1 MRMLII
7 PAIDLRAGRCVR
19 LVEGKL
25 EKETVYS
32 DDPVAMAVHW
42 QEQGA
47 RWLHVVD
54 LDGAFA
60 GAPKNLDVISDIL
73 AAVHMPVQI
82 GGGIRSLETV
92 ERLLELGAARVILGT
107 AAILKPQMVSE
118 ACAKYGEAI
127 LVGIDGRNGRVAIEG
142 WGMTVDKTTLELAKE
157 MQERGV
163 QRVVFTDVRRDGT
176 LQGPNLE
183 ATETLARATG
193 LKIVASGGVSTTDD
207 LKAVKKLEPLGVDS
221 IIMGKSLYAGTIN
234 LKEALA
240 IAAGTETEG

>member
-1 MRMLII
+1 MLII
-7 PAIDLRAGRCVR
+7 PAIDLRAGKCVR

-25 EKETVYS
+25 DQETVYS

-60 GAPKNLDVISDIL
+60 GAPKNLDVISEIL
-73 AAVHMPVQI
+73 AAVKMPVQI

-92 ERLLELGAARVILGT
+92 ERLLELGATRVILGT

-118 ACAKYGEAI
+118 ACDKYGEAI

-142 WGMTVDKTTLELAKE
+142 WGMTVNKSTLELAKE
-157 MQERGV
+157 IQDRGV
-163 QRVVFTDVRRDGT
+163 QRVVFTDIRRDGT

-183 ATETLARATG
+183 ATGELARATG
-193 LKIVASGGVSTTDD
+193 LKVVASGGVSTADD
-207 LKAVKKLEPLGVDS
+207 LRAVKKLEHLGVDS
-221 IIMGKSLYAGTIN
+221 VIIGKSLYAGTVT

-240 IAAGTETEG
+240 IAAGEEAEA